1 MAGNVWEC
9 CEDWYA
15 PYDKAAQVDS
25 KGPDAGTTR
34 VVRSGSWN
42 VGYPG
47 RFRCASRDGFAPS
60 ARYAN
65 SGFRASRTIDLT
77 P

>member
-25 KGPDAGTTR
+25 N
-34 VVRSGSWN
+34 GSWN